1 MKKNIIS
8 ILKKM
13 AHGPFAPAAYVLI
26 QVLITLQYI
35 WYAFL
40 WKMQR
45 ERRPV
50 EAEQQLVVEN
60 VTFLYKSFQ
69 RQRLAKRLY
78 RNLQRYYPGVRVII
92 ADDREKPLDLSGP
105 GLEVVQLPFNS
116 GLSYGLNRALEKVT
130 TPYVVRLDD
139 DELLI
144 PISGIHKQLVFL
156 QNNPE
161 VDIAA
166 VMPLSLPTGRTLQ
179 EMAGY
184 YFEND
189 MSDAPQKLIIPHGT
203 YIDESH
209 VVLGKVPN
217 IFIARTEKYRG
228 VGYDD
233 NIRMMDHNEFFFPGG
248 WSAGFG
254 A

>member
-13 AHGPFAPAAYVLI
+13 AHGPFAPAAYVLT

-92 ADDREKPLDLSGP
+92 ADDSEKPLDLSGP

-179 EMAGY
+179 EMAATISKTICP
-184 YFEND
+184 
-189 MSDAPQKLIIPHGT
+189 MRPKS
-203 YIDESH
+203 
-209 VVLGKVPN
+209 
-217 IFIARTEKYRG
+217 
-228 VGYDD
+228 
-233 NIRMMDHNEFFFPGG
+233 
-248 WSAGFG
+248 
-254 A
+254 